1 MIPISGA
8 ALKLRE
14 MARGPHVAVGVR
26 VRKRRPLTVNGVDII
41 GLFGLRGRR
50 RRAGAAAGGG
60 GGVAS

>member
-41 GLFGLRGRR
+41 GLFALRGRR
-50 RRAGAAAGGG
+50 GRRRQAGGG
-60 GGVAS
+60 AAS